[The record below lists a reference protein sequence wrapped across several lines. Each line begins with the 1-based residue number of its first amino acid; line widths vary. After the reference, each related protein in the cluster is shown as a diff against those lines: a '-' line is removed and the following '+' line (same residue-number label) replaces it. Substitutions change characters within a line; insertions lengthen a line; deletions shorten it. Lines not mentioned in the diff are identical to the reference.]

1 LLRGAGRGIV
11 IAKLNASMVVITLEF
26 EPHSFEKS
34 TIEQIANDLRSRLA
48 GNEFTR
54 LTIVL
59 RKDFRREIVTHFRG
73 DEQDIARARR
83 ILGAY

>member
-1 LLRGAGRGIV
+1 
-11 IAKLNASMVVITLEF
+11 
-26 EPHSFEKS
+26 
-34 TIEQIANDLRSRLA
+34 
-48 GNEFTR
+48 
-54 LTIVL
+54 VL